1 MEQITAM
8 KITGITFTDF
18 RNHKAPESYSF
29 GDISYIT
36 GHNGTGKTTMA
47 HGICYALYGVSYYG
61 EQKIE
66 RLMNEN
72 AAGTQVQLDFIDQ
85 NGKAHTLI
93 RNRSG
98 DKTSLLLDS
107 YTIRQTDIDRT
118 FCDKD
123 TFLSM
128 FNPTYLTERLAEKGR
143 ALILKYLQPVSADAV
158 REQISECYREFLD
171 GIDLNTSLPEN
182 QMKSYREAIHQ
193 IDTQY
198 AILQG
203 NIESIEDAQETAE
216 QKLMKL
222 YMEQADIE
230 AKRKALADKQFDG
243 IEAEDLAIQRDMLLA
258 KLSSKP
264 GIENAE
270 VAALRAKIAEARQKN
285 YVSKYMQ
292 AQAENAAA
300 IKSLSDQYNALTER
314 IKELRPGT
322 QCPTCLM
329 LVTEQN
335 LPEVRNGMVS
345 ELKAM
350 AARGHELMAQ
360 GHELTEL
367 DHKAKAVFEQF
378 KAEDIQKLSADLE
391 KLEST
396 KGDNSDRT
404 QLLAALEHIDELK
417 KYGNLS
423 EEEFADLNCLTA
435 ELTGIQAQIQT
446 VQELTDG
453 KKLKDAYMQQ
463 EIYKEQIQKYK
474 NILSALSEFVC
485 KRTELAVADLQ
496 MPNVK
501 IKLFDVV
508 RTTGEVVN
516 AFKFTYKGRD
526 YTTLSLS
533 EKTLAGIEITA
544 MIRKITGID
553 CPVCVDN
560 TESIA
565 AFNSVSMPS
574 QTLLL
579 RFVKGQPLTVQ
590 FQNNVTMLR
599 PAEQQLKKAS

>member
-29 GDISYIT
+29 GDVSYIT

-72 AAGTQVQLDFIDQ
+72 AAGTQVQLDFTDQ

-98 DKTSLLLDS
+98 DKTSLFLDT
-107 YTIRQTDIDRT
+107 YTIRQTDIDRM
-118 FCDKD
+118 FCDKE

-128 FNPTYLTERLAEKGR
+128 FNPTYLTEHLAEKGR
-143 ALILKYLQPVSADAV
+143 ALILKYLQPVSAQTV
-158 REQISECYREFLD
+158 LEQIGEKYREYLD
-171 GIDLNTSLPEN
+171 GIDLNTSSPEN
-182 QMKSYREAIHQ
+182 QMKSYREAIRQ
-193 IDTQY
+193 TDIQS

-203 NIESIEDAQETAE
+203 NIESIEDAQKTAE
-216 QKLMKL
+216 QKLAEL
-222 YMEQADIE
+222 YTEQANIE
-230 AKRKALADKQFDG
+230 AKWKALTDKQFAG
-243 IEAEDLAIQRDMLLA
+243 VETENLAIQRDLLFA
-258 KLSSKP
+258 KLSSEP
-264 GIENAE
+264 EAANAE
-270 VAALRAKIAEARQKN
+270 AATLRTKIAETRQKA
-285 YVSKYMQ
+285 YVSKYIQ

-300 IKSLSDQYNALTER
+300 IKSLSGQYNALAET
-314 IKELRPGT
+314 IKGLKPGT
-322 QCPTCLM
+322 QCPTCLIR
-329 LVTEQN
+329 VTEQN
-335 LPEVRNGMVS
+335 LPEVRKGMMS

-350 AARGHELMAQ
+350 ATRGHELMEQ
-360 GHELTEL
+360 GRELTAL

-378 KAEDIQKLSADLE
+378 QAEDIQKLSAELE
-391 KLEST
+391 KLEGA
-396 KGDNSDRT
+396 KGNDFDRA
-404 QLLAALEHIDELK
+404 QLRAALERIDELQ

-423 EEEFADLNCLTA
+423 EAEYSDLNCLTA

-446 VQELTDG
+446 VQELTDD
-453 KKLKDAYMQQ
+453 KKLKDAYTQQ
-463 EIYKEQIQKYK
+463 EIYKEQILKYK

-508 RTTGEVVN
+508 RSTGEVVN
-516 AFKFTYKGRD
+516 VFKFTYKGRD

-579 RFVKGQPLTVQ
+579 RFVKGQPLAVQ
-590 FQNNVTMLR
+590 SRNNVTMLR
-599 PAEQQLKKAS
+599 PAEQKLKKAS

>member
-1 MEQITAM
+1 ML
-8 KITGITFTDF
+8 
-18 RNHKAPESYSF
+18 P
-29 GDISYIT
+29 
-36 GHNGTGKTTMA
+36 
-47 HGICYALYGVSYYG
+47 
-61 EQKIE
+61 
-66 RLMNEN
+66 
-72 AAGTQVQLDFIDQ
+72 
-85 NGKAHTLI
+85 
-93 RNRSG
+93 
-98 DKTSLLLDS
+98 
-107 YTIRQTDIDRT
+107 
-118 FCDKD
+118 
-123 TFLSM
+123 
-128 FNPTYLTERLAEKGR
+128 
-143 ALILKYLQPVSADAV
+143 
-158 REQISECYREFLD
+158 EFLD

-182 QMKSYREAIHQ
+182 QMKSYREAIRQ

-203 NIESIEDAQETAE
+203 NIESIEDAQKTAE

-243 IEAEDLAIQRDMLLA
+243 IEAEDLAIQKDMLLA

-404 QLLAALEHIDELK
+404 QLLAALEHIDELQ

-423 EEEFADLNCLTA
+423 EEEFDLNCNTVTGTARWQSAARIHDNDVTHFNARGVYALLYSREAVTVDAGTENALRWLPQRVSKAFREKIAATWDDPRVSGFLTA

-446 VQELTDG
+446 VQELTDD
-453 KKLKDAYMQQ
+453 KKLKDAYTQQ

>member
-72 AAGTQVQLDFIDQ
+72 AAGTQVQLDFTDQ
-85 NGKAHTLI
+85 NNKAHTLI
-93 RNRSG
+93 RNRNG
-98 DKTSLLLDS
+98 DKTALLLDT
-107 YTIRQTDIDRT
+107 YTIRQTDIDRM
-118 FCDKD
+118 FCDKE

-128 FNPTYLTERLAEKGR
+128 FNPTYLTERLGEKGR
-143 ALILKYLQPVSADAV
+143 ALILKYLQPVSADTV
-158 REQISECYREFLD
+158 LEQIGEGYRAYLD
-171 GIDLNTSLPEN
+171 GINLNTSSPEL
-182 QMKSYREAIHQ
+182 QLKDYREAIRKTEEQ
-193 IDTQY
+193 ETF
-198 AILQG
+198 LQG
-203 NIESIEDAQETAE
+203 HIASIEDAQATAE
-216 QKLMKL
+216 NKLSEL
-222 YMEQADIE
+222 YAEKSEIE
-230 AKRKALADKQFDG
+230 SKRKVLTDKQFDG
-243 IEAEDLAIQRDMLLA
+243 IEAEDLAIQKDMLLK
-258 KLSSKP
+258 KLSDAP
-264 GIENAE
+264 EGENPQ
-270 VAALRAKIAEARQKN
+270 VTQLRAKIEETRHKPYA
-285 YVSKYMQ
+285 SKFMQ

-300 IKSLSDQYNALTER
+300 VKSLSGQYSALAER
-314 IKELRPGT
+314 IKGLKPGT

-329 LVTEQN
+329 RITEQN
-335 LPEVRNGMVS
+335 LPEVRNGMMS

-360 GHELTEL
+360 GRELTEL
-367 DHKAKAVFEQF
+367 DNKSKAVFEQF
-378 KAEDIQKLSADLE
+378 KAEDLQKLSAELE

-396 KGDNSDRT
+396 KENGIDRA
-404 QLLAALEHIDELK
+404 QLRTALERIDELQ
-417 KYGNLS
+417 KYGNLDENEYS
-423 EEEFADLNCLTA
+423 ELSCLTA
-435 ELTGIQAQIQT
+435 EMSGIEAQIKAI
-446 VQELTDG
+446 QELTDG
-453 KKLKDAYMQQ
+453 KRLKDAYTQQ
-463 EIYKEQIQKYK
+463 EIYREQIQKYQ
-474 NILSALSEFVC
+474 NILSALSEFIC

-501 IKLFDVV
+501 IKLFDIV
-508 RTTGEVVN
+508 RSTGEVVN
-516 AFKFTYKGRD
+516 VFKFTYKGRD
-526 YTTLSLS
+526 YTSLSLS

-579 RFVKGQPLTVQ
+579 RFVKGQPLAVQ
-590 FQNNVTMLR
+590 SRNNAAVIR
-599 PAEQQLKKAS
+599 PVAQEMKKAS